1 MLIVL
6 GHRAGVDIAASAIH
20 GNAGRQQRQSH
31 VELRNWPTA
40 HVIPRTSP
48 NSAGTN
54 AADIDRLIWS
64 TVGALFPD
72 DYPQTYGI
80 RSFFGL

>member
-31 VELRNWPTA
+31 DKRRNWPTA
-40 HVIPRTSP
+40 PVDALGV
-48 NSAGTN
+48 AGLCQHQRRRRRPPDL
-54 AADIDRLIWS
+54 AR
-64 TVGALFPD
+64 GRRALPD